1 MNDLKVILKAV
12 GELICI
18 AIVAAGLCISAG
30 TDHAEAAVGWSAHE

>member
-18 AIVAAGLCISAG
+18 AIVAAGLFISGG
-30 TDHAEAAVGWSAHE
+30 TDHAEAATTTVVSY